1 LLNGHQSVYGI
12 LLIYLFCSSRAGY
25 HGRMQQIMQMEK
37 DRHAEFLR
45 QFNIEQVYSGGAELA
60 VKQVYVY

>member
-1 LLNGHQSVYGI
+1 
-12 LLIYLFCSSRAGY
+12 
-25 HGRMQQIMQMEK
+25 MQMEK

-60 VKQVYVY
+60 VKHVYVY